1 MKSYTALYTAIQ
13 RYTQLYTVIQGYA
26 QLCRA
31 IHSYTDIQTAIQ
43 VEYRAIHSYTETN
56 TANNSFS
63 GNTKIAFSFMSNGVV
78 IFWSHLFFFFFL
90 KYLSRR
96 SINGS

>member
-1 MKSYTALYTAIQ
+1 MKSYTALYTVIQ
-13 RYTQLYTVIQGYA
+13 RYTQLYTVIQGYT

-31 IHSYTDIQTAIQ
+31 IHSYTEIYTAIQ

-63 GNTKIAFSFMSNGVV
+63 GNTKIAFSLMSNGVV
-78 IFWSHLFFFFFL
+78 IFWSHLCESL
-90 KYLSRR
+90 TSKVIAL
-96 SINGS
+96 